1 MTSEE
6 KNEDGFTLV
15 ELIVASLL
23 LALVISV
30 IGGLMYST
38 QKTEVLVQTT
48 TTATTS
54 GQAVI
59 NSVENGVRNSE
70 VSAGQSVPIKL
81 TNPTGSDQMLTALVV
96 GSGTTATTTCKAW
109 YYSAS
114 AGTVSITSSTAAI
127 SAPTVAQ
134 LATWTQVAT
143 GVSPISGSTIFSLAG
158 TTGVNLSYKVSAG
171 LDPSVPF
178 SSTVISRTGTTGTT
192 ACF

>member
-1 MTSEE
+1 LNSEE
-6 KNEDGFTLV
+6 KNDEGFTLV
-15 ELIVASLL
+15 ELIVSSLL

-59 NSVENGVRNSE
+59 SSIENGVRNSE
-70 VSAGQSVPIKL
+70 VGLGGSVPVSL
-81 TNPTGSDQMLTALVV
+81 TNPSGSDQMLTALVV
-96 GSGTTATTTCKAW
+96 GSGTTASTTCQAW

-114 AGTVSITSSTAAI
+114 AGTIRYTTSTGAI
-127 SAPTVAQ
+127 SAPSVTQ
-134 LATWTQVAT
+134 LATWTQLAT
-143 GVSPISGSTIFSLAG
+143 GISPTSGTSIFSLSGA
-158 TTGVNLSYKVSAG
+158 TVNIAYKVSAG

-178 SSTVISRTGTTGTT
+178 ASTVVSRTGTIGTS